1 MKSGR
6 DDTSMAGY
14 LQAVQWPG
22 LTPSAEEIDHLKNAL
37 QRELAA
43 YSYKKA
49 SPSLWVVFM
58 GGTGTG
64 KSTLFNALCGKNISE
79 AGVERPKTQKP
90 VVYIY
95 SKDSVGEAFPF
106 REFQRKHIEEGKH
119 DPVQQNGIT
128 GNYILAEHHRD
139 EIKHIALIDTPD
151 LDSLE
156 IQNRQMAEDFYLL
169 ADVIVFISSQE
180 KYSDEVPSRF
190 FYRIYQEE
198 IPYYFLLN
206 KADKMLTREDVLT
219 FFQQQEIK
227 IPNDH
232 FWLIPYISSPTCET
246 ISSNEEFDK
255 FSSLFFEKFS
265 KTNFL
270 QLHQEGKR
278 RNARKLSGRINR
290 LLNLLKGENLAG
302 REWLEGL
309 DAVFEDSSRDLLE
322 QFNAH
327 YKETSRTHLQNEVR
341 KIFNKYDLLRKPRR
355 YIGRVL
361 LAPFRFFGLK
371 KTGSSETHTRQL
383 LNIGQKVDISPV
395 LETVERF
402 NRLVLERLSPR
413 DNRSPLYNKMRETEI
428 PLTNTE
434 IRSRVLEEQEKL
446 ALWVEETFREL
457 AGSIPKS
464 KKWGIYST
472 SILWGII
479 ILSFEIVLGGGIS
492 ILEAALDSVL
502 APMVTRGS
510 AELFASHEIKK
521 IARDLNHRYRNGLLS
536 ILQDQKDGYKSCLA
550 SLTTSREVIEGIRSI
565 DENLEN

>member
-1 MKSGR
+1 
-6 DDTSMAGY
+6 MADS

-22 LTPSAEEIDHLKNAL
+22 LTSSAEEINHLKNAL
-37 QRELAA
+37 QKELAV
-43 YSYKKA
+43 YYYKKA
-49 SPSLWVVFM
+49 GLLSWVVFI

-79 AGVERPKTQKP
+79 TGVERPKTQKP

-95 SKDSVGEAFPF
+95 SKDSVGEEFPF
-106 REFQRKHIEEGKH
+106 REFQIRSINEEKH
-119 DPVQQNGIT
+119 DPVQYNGLS
-128 GNYILAEHHRD
+128 GNYVVVEHHRE
-139 EIKHIALIDTPD
+139 EIKHLALVDTPD

-156 IQNRQMAEDFYLL
+156 VKNRQMAEDFYLL
-169 ADVIVFISSQE
+169 ADVIVFVASQE
-180 KYSDEVPSRF
+180 KYADEVPSRF

-206 KADKMLTREDVLT
+206 KADKILTREEVLT
-219 FFQQQEIK
+219 FFRQQDIK
-227 IPNDH
+227 ISDDH

-246 ISSNEEFDK
+246 ISNNEEFDK
-255 FSSLFFEKFS
+255 FTSLFFKMFNKDHS
-265 KTNFL
+265 F

-290 LLNLLKGENLAG
+290 LLSLLEGEDLAG
-302 REWLEGL
+302 KEWLKGL
-309 DAVFEDSSRDLLE
+309 DAVLEDSSRDLLE

-327 YKETSRTHLQNEVR
+327 YKEVSRSHLQNEVR

-355 YIGRVL
+355 YIGQFL
-361 LAPFRFFGLK
+361 LVPFRFLGLK
-371 KTGSSETHTRQL
+371 KRGLSETHTKQL
-383 LNIGQKVDISPV
+383 LTIRQRVDISPV

-402 NRLVLERLSPR
+402 NRLVLERLSPG
-413 DNRSPLYNKMRETEI
+413 DNTSPLYNKMRETDI
-428 PLTNTE
+428 VLTNTE
-434 IRSRVLEEQEKL
+434 IRNRVLEEQEKL

-457 AGSIPKS
+457 ARSIPKS
-464 KKWGIYST
+464 KKWGIYSA

-502 APMVTRGS
+502 APLITRGS

-521 IARDLNHRYRNGLLS
+521 IARDLDHRYRNGLLS
-536 ILQDQKDGYKSCLA
+536 ILQEQKDRYKLCLVY
-550 SLTTSREVIEGIRSI
+550 LTTSREAIESIRSI